1 MDQYIYDDIDIS
13 TNPLFKSDDLQHYDD
28 FDEDED
34 YDEYEYED
42 DEFDDFDVDLDDI
55 DISDE
60 SLMHYGTKRHS
71 GRYPYG
77 SGQSPYQHGMD
88 FLGRYDT
95 LKKSG
100 MSDKDIAKE
109 LNLLNEKGEPSTGIL
124 RLEKKWAS
132 DMRKIDKMQTARSM
146 ADDGLGATEIG
157 KRMGLPESTVRSLL
171 NPAAQARAEL
181 AANTANFL
189 RDQCDKKGMIDVG
202 VNVERELNA
211 TDLSSY
217 NITKELNISKTR
229 LDEALYILQK
239 EGYEVYSG
247 RFDQVNN
254 PGKMTTQKVLCP
266 PGTPHKDIYNLE
278 DVHTIVDYHSNDGGN
293 TFDKIQYPK
302 SLDPKRLKILLNDE
316 IGPDG
321 EPGVAKDGIIQIRRG
336 VPDLNLG
343 DAKYSQVRILVGE
356 DKYLKGMAVYSDN
369 MPDGVDVIFN
379 SNKTNYEK
387 ALKDVKRNLDGS
399 IDTENPFGSLIKSQN
414 TYTDKDG
421 NKQIGLIN
429 KRADEGDWSEWSDG
443 LPSQFLSKQSVSMAK
458 KQLDIAKADKLSEYE
473 DICSLNNPTVKKHLL
488 EKFAD
493 NCDSAAKDLKAASLP
508 GQKYHVIVPCNSLTE
523 QEIYAP
529 RYPEGTKLALI
540 RYPHAGTFEIPLC
553 TVTHKNKTAESL
565 IGMDSSDAVCINK
578 KVADRLSG
586 ADFDGDTVMCIPT
599 HDKGGRVKITSTK
612 ELEGLKGFD
621 PQMEYPERKGMKYM
635 KDPVT
640 GKDATQCEMGKI
652 SNLIADMTLFGAPP
666 EDMAKAVRHS
676 MVVIDAAKHKLDY
689 KRSEV
694 ENDIA
699 RLKHDWQ
706 QHVNEDGSVKYGG
719 AATIISKAKG
729 QETVEKRQGN
739 PKTNIPGKE
748 WYDPTKPEGSLIYK
762 TADDLYYP
770 KRSYDKETGLVT
782 LYTTTRGKKITYD
795 PSDPE
800 QREKYEPVKTVA
812 DSSGK
817 LKYFGEK
824 ITNKDGTIEYKVK
837 TRTEAS
843 TRMTETDDAYS
854 LVSPRKH
861 EMELVYA
868 DYANSMKS
876 LANKARMEIVN
887 TVEKNYDKD
896 AKQKYATEVS
906 SLMAKLNEAQLNSI
920 KERQAQRTAN
930 VAVAKAEEN
939 NPNLKSGDLRKVG
952 QRALKSARED
962 LGSVSRRDR
971 NIDIT
976 EKEWEAIQA
985 GAISKTQLGK
995 ILNNTDIS
1003 KIRELATPKTSK
1015 TLSDVKIARIKAMS
1029 ASMTLSQIADKMG
1042 VSVSTVSYYLKGG
1055 K

>member
-1 MDQYIYDDIDIS
+1 MDQYFYDDIDIM
-13 TNPLFKSDDLQHYDD
+13 TNPLFHCVDDDL
-28 FDEDED
+28 EDEL
-34 YDEYEYED
+34 ENS
-42 DEFDDFDVDLDDI
+42 FDDKEDPNQ
-55 DISDE
+55 
-60 SLMHYGTKRHS
+60 SLSHYGTKRHS
-71 GRYPYG
+71 GRYPWG
-77 SGQSPYQHGMD
+77 SGEEPYQHGMD
-88 FLGRYDT
+88 FLVRYDA

-100 MSDKDIAKE
+100 KSDKDIAKE
-109 LNLLNEKGEPSTGIL
+109 LNMLNDKGEPSTGIL

-132 DMRKIDKMQTARSM
+132 DMRKIDKMQTARAM

-171 NPAAQARAEL
+171 DPGAQSRAAL

-189 RDQCDKKGMIDVG
+189 RDMCDKKGMIDVG
-202 VNVERELNA
+202 VHVEKELNA
-211 TDLSSY
+211 LDLSQY

-239 EGYEVYSG
+239 EGYGVYSG

-266 PGTPHKDIYNLE
+266 PGTQHKDIYNLD
-278 DVHTIVDYHSNDGGN
+278 DVHTITDYRSNDGGN

-302 SLDPKRLKILLNDE
+302 SLDPKRLKILLGNE

-379 SNKTNYEK
+379 SNKSTYEK
-387 ALKDVKRNLDGS
+387 ALKDVKRNIDGS

-414 TYTDKDG
+414 TYIDKDG
-421 NKQIGLIN
+421 KKQIGLIN

-443 LPSQFLSKQSVSMAK
+443 LPSQFLSKQSVTMAK

-473 DICSLNNPTVKKHLL
+473 DICSLTNPTVKKHLL
-488 EKFAD
+488 EKFSD
-493 NCDSAAKDLKAASLP
+493 SCDSAAKDLKAASLP

-523 QEIYAP
+523 TEIYAP

-540 RYPHAGTFEIPLC
+540 RYPHAGTFEIPIC
-553 TVTHKNKTAESL
+553 TVTHKNKTAEGL
-565 IGMDSSDAVCINK
+565 IGIDSGDAVCINK

-599 HDKGGRVKITSTK
+599 NDRSGRVKITSTK
-612 ELEGLKGFD
+612 PLEGLKDFD
-621 PQMEYPERKGMKYM
+621 PQMAYPERKGMKYM

-640 GKDATQCEMGKI
+640 KKDATQMEMGKI
-652 SNLIADMTLFGAPP
+652 SNLISDMTLFGAPP

-694 ENDIA
+694 ENEID
-699 RLKHDWQ
+699 RLKREWQ
-706 QHVNEDGSVKYGG
+706 QHINEDGTVTYGG
-719 AATIISKAKG
+719 ASTIISRAKG
-729 QETVEKRQGN
+729 QATVDKRQGN
-739 PKTNIPGKE
+739 PKANIPGKE
-748 WYDPTKPEGSLIYK
+748 WYDPTRPDGALIYK
-762 TADDLYYP
+762 KADDLYYP
-770 KRSYDKETGLVT
+770 DRTYDKKTGLIT
-782 LYTTTRGKKITYD
+782 ISTTTRGKKITYD
-795 PSDPE
+795 PNDPVE
-800 QREKYEPVKTVA
+800 RDKYEPVKTIYDKQGNPVFYG
-812 DSSGK
+812 DR
-817 LKYFGEK
+817 

-837 TRTEAS
+837 KRTEKSSNMA
-843 TRMTETDDAYS
+843 ETDDAYK
-854 LVSPRKH
+854 LVSPKKH
-861 EMELVYA
+861 DMELVYA

-876 LANKARMEIVN
+876 LANKARMEISN
-887 TVEKNYDKD
+887 TVEKSYNKD
-896 AKQKYATEVS
+896 AKEKYKNEVS
-906 SLMAKLNEAQLNSI
+906 SLMSKLNDAQLNSI
-920 KERQAQRTAN
+920 RERQAQRTAN
-930 VAVAKAEEN
+930 TAQAQAIQN
-939 NPNLKSGDLRKVG
+939 NPDIGSGDLRKVG
-952 QRALKSARED
+952 QRALSNARSD
-962 LGSVSRRDR
+962 LGSVSRRER

-985 GAISKTQLGK
+985 GAISKTQLSH
-995 ILNNTDIS
+995 ILNNTDI
-1003 KIRELATPKTSK
+1003 KRIRELATPKTSK
-1015 TLSDVKIARIKAMS
+1015 TLSTVKINKIKAMS
-1029 ASMTLSQIADKMG
+1029 SSYTLAQIADAMG
-1042 VSVSTVSYYLKGG
+1042 ISVSTVSYYLKGG